1 MLLTSPTLC
10 SAQSINLAAL
20 NLGLFNLGSVNLQDQ
35 LAVAEGIL
43 ALMNSF
49 CLSQAIDLNSLL
61 GLGLDDQ
68 VDMFLELAQ
77 LAQLESLGFLN
88 VFGVQNLIESNLVL
102 SNDQQDILNLRKHTL
117 TPWIRRKYGAVLLT
131 VSYSRSEA
139 RCCSN
144 QAYVEA

>member
-1 MLLTSPTLC
+1 MVYLEILTPLVR
-10 SAQSINLAAL
+10 SAQDINLAAL

-49 CLSQAIDLNSLL
+49 CLSQAVDLNSLL

-88 VFGVQNLIESNLVL
+88 VFGVQNLIESNLVF
-102 SNDQQDILNLRKHTL
+102 NQKEQDILN
-117 TPWIRRKYGAVLLT
+117 IRKYLD
-131 VSYSRSEA
+131 
-139 RCCSN
+139 
-144 QAYVEA
+144 Q

>member
-1 MLLTSPTLC
+1 MSHSILLTSPTVC
-10 SAQSINLAAL
+10 STQSINLAAL

-49 CLSQAIDLNSLL
+49 CLSQAVDLNNLL
-61 GLGLDDQ
+61 DLGLDDQ

-102 SNDQQDILNLRKHTL
+102 SNNQQDILNIRKHMPCWT
-117 TPWIRRKYGAVLLT
+117 
-131 VSYSRSEA
+131 
-139 RCCSN
+139 
-144 QAYVEA
+144 